1 MNSYPN
7 FGEDEKL
14 RDTTRG
20 KDDGWSLEA
29 AKRTV
34 LRLCILYIVTYEAMK
49 ADTRY
54 RRKI

>member
-1 MNSYPN
+1 MNSYPS

-20 KDDGWSLEA
+20 KVDGWSLQA

-34 LRLCILYIVTYEAMK
+34 LRLCILYIV
-49 ADTRY
+49 
-54 RRKI
+54 I